1 MGRQHLS
8 VTKSAMMSPVLF
20 LLPILLCVAQA
31 EPSGKY
37 FLIDTVDDEESG
49 RRADDYQ
56 INIRGIPAVGNPWWS
71 RFADRFPSMVQP
83 VVVQPQPIARDPCG
97 AVQCNGSNVFNNRGR
112 RQDGK
117 DYQDDYQISSKN
129 SVTGCCNNNQNIVGN
144 VNGR

>member
-56 INIRGIPAVGNPWWS
+56 INIGGFPSWWS
-71 RFADRFPSMVQP
+71 KFAERFPSMVRP
-83 VVVQPQPIARDPCG
+83 VVVQPQPQVRDPCG
-97 AVQCNGSNVFNNRGR
+97 AVQCQGTNVFTNSAR
-112 RQDGK
+112 R
-117 DYQDDYQISSKN
+117 QDDYQISSKN
-129 SVTGCCNNNQNIVGN
+129 SVSGCCNNNQNIVGN